1 LAIADAAEPAHGCGR
16 KALIREIPARV
27 PSQGE
32 VGESNMIGMNFI
44 SFLILL
50 VISVAVSAIL
60 HYGLNYY
67 VTPGVWSFCSKLV
80 VGWIG
85 AWLGSPVFGY
95 WPHEFPLLGYGN
107 VWFIPAILGSLAALV
122 LAIDLVKMRRGAA

>member
-1 LAIADAAEPAHGCGR
+1 LAIADAAELAHGWGR

-27 PSQGE
+27 PSPCE
-32 VGESNMIGMNFI
+32 VGESDMIGMDFI

-50 VISVAVSAIL
+50 VISVVVSAIL

-95 WPHEFPLLGYGN
+95 WPHEVPGLGYGN

-122 LAIDLVKMRRGAA
+122 LAVDLVKMRRGAA